1 LSLTPEPR
9 GGPAD
14 LRCALAPWRPA
25 VKGGVHPIDGQPGGK
40 YDLGQSQ
47 VQLRQGAEELRG
59 LLGAQLL
66 DDASGV
72 GSRTLAKFVYLVT
85 AEHENKPPSE
95 FEHTPEGEPKRSMSI
110 GP

>member
-1 LSLTPEPR
+1 
-9 GGPAD
+9 
-14 LRCALAPWRPA
+14 
-25 VKGGVHPIDGQPGGK
+25 
-40 YDLGQSQ
+40 
-47 VQLRQGAEELRG
+47 
-59 LLGAQLL
+59 L

-85 AEHENKPPSE
+85 AEHENRPPFE